1 MYVWGSSVCPLLRG
15 LKISSM
21 VKLNGGKWSVC
32 FREVVGFSEGLL
44 LDFTVDNSV
53 THFAGRDTTPDAQKE
68 EMEVTNENELYEV
81 PTSCDSQKGEMN
93 IEETHLYEVPI
104 PVIKIAER
112 DTQKK
117 KVNIEMKE
125 NVSYEAPTPENMT
138 EVQAFGSLPN
148 KP

>member
-1 MYVWGSSVCPLLRG
+1 
-15 LKISSM
+15 
-21 VKLNGGKWSVC
+21 
-32 FREVVGFSEGLL
+32 
-44 LDFTVDNSV
+44 
-53 THFAGRDTTPDAQKE
+53 
-68 EMEVTNENELYEV
+68 MEVTNENELYEV

-117 KVNIEMKE
+117 KVNIKMKE
-125 NVSYEAPTPENMT
+125 NVSYEAPTTVNMT
-138 EVQAFGSLPN
+138 EVQAFGSLRN